1 MSNCPHISSLY
12 LTSYLN
18 HYHRVEISGFYI
30 STVLYQY
37 SSTTSSEPHQL
48 QSPSE
53 KAPSQ
58 GMRLDSASPLT
69 VNVTFDAF
77 PKRIT
82 TPPPKLSPVVA
93 AVSTSKV
100 IRGFVKVWDKMQDER
115 V

>member
-18 HYHRVEISGFYI
+18 HHTPNR
-30 STVLYQY
+30 
-37 SSTTSSEPHQL
+37 PL

-58 GMRLDSASPLT
+58 GMCLDPASLLT
-69 VNVTFDAF
+69 VNVTCNAF
-77 PKRIT
+77 PKRSM

-100 IRGFVKVWDKMQDER
+100 IRGFVKAWDKM
-115 V
+115 

>member
-18 HYHRVEISGFYI
+18 HYHGVETSEIYI

-37 SSTTSSEPHQL
+37 SSTTLSEPQQL

-58 GMRLDSASPLT
+58 GICLDSASLLT
-69 VNVTFDAF
+69 VNVTCDAF
-77 PKRIT
+77 PKRGM
-82 TPPPKLSPVVA
+82 TPPPKLSPVVYGQKLE
-93 AVSTSKV
+93 SLSLP
-100 IRGFVKVWDKMQDER
+100 
-115 V
+115 